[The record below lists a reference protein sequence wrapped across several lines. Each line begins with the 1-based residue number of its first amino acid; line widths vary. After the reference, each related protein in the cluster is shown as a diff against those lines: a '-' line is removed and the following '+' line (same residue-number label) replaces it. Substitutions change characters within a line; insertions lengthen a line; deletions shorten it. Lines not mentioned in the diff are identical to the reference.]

1 MDARRRLLRRFVWI
15 YRSASEV
22 VNADRC
28 RATIHRLMLR
38 CLELRSMLIRR
49 PLFAATQQDS
59 DVKWRPA
66 GKKNS
71 QLVHTF
77 YSTKSA
83 SERSRAASGKAS
95 MVIMPLHWRI
105 GKTSEHSAS
114 RSDWHIIVAD
124 IPEFP
129 PASLDLRQILVALC
143 QKIASRFFFGA
154 DQSVTE
160 FFGSRAG

>member
-1 MDARRRLLRRFVWI
+1 MDLSFCQ
-15 YRSASEV
+15 RSSQ
-22 VNADRC
+22 
-28 RATIHRLMLR
+28 
-38 CLELRSMLIRR
+38 RR
-49 PLFAATQQDS
+49 PLSSDYPSADAALLRAPL
-59 DVKWRPA
+59 DVDPTPA
-66 GKKNS
+66 FCRDAAGLRCQVASSWQKNS

-114 RSDWHIIVAD
+114 RSDWHIIVARS
-124 IPEFP
+124 EANFGG
-129 PASLDLRQILVALC
+129 ALPKDC
-143 QKIASRFFFGA
+143 ESFFFGA

>member
-1 MDARRRLLRRFVWI
+1 MDLSFCQ
-15 YRSASEV
+15 RSSQ
-22 VNADRC
+22 
-28 RATIHRLMLR
+28 
-38 CLELRSMLIRR
+38 RR
-49 PLFAATQQDS
+49 PLSSDYPSADAALLRAPL
-59 DVKWRPA
+59 DVDPTPA
-66 GKKNS
+66 FCRDAAGLRCQVASSWQKNS

-143 QKIASRFFFGA
+143 QKIASRFFGA

-160 FFGSRAG
+160 LFGSRAG